1 MGSRARQTVREE
13 SWDSLHYSEASN
25 ASSRDEASEGDNVEG
40 LGSPTFLT
48 VGDVQ
53 RAIHPLQA
61 TADRVGK
68 QVERFAESLDRLS
81 SKTQHKF
88 ENSCD
93 HVLPLVA
100 EYEGIASRT
109 VDRLRKVYA
118 PGKLNKSPKGYKRK
132 DRGSSGRST
141 PIPIHEDGD
150 EIGLSNT
157 TIEDLYQW
165 EQECQTWRLLSLML
179 QAEYPTKEALPSDMW
194 YNGKLKRPASR
205 SPTHRYSS
213 EHDIWQTF
221 LAEDDSAWEKHT
233 VLEWLKTSAE
243 SSGEEIETVVEELEL
258 GSDRGAGLNP
268 QGWLFSRSEIKKHK
282 MLRVWPKPL
291 DPSSPGMDTSLVNPD
306 RTKRLVSQL
315 DPDVFSRQARSLR
328 EEDVFFERA
337 QWRACWEMIRRG
349 RSWKTI
355 REWCQTRKDGWRALC
370 IYGDARTSEHGT
382 WQSRILWRRMC
393 VKAAKLGGI
402 DEYERAVYGVLGGDL
417 STVEKV
423 ARGCDDFLFA
433 HYNSYLLRSFDNFL
447 ERRFSSTDGSICLPV
462 LTTSDS
468 IQEMSSTQIVDKML
482 RTELFEAE
490 AKNPLKSLQ
499 ASLISKRFGVF
510 IQDQGQKW
518 AQLANKA
525 EQSKTMDKSELQS
538 TAPTFAADVTL
549 ESYDLLRILT
559 HMIFIFQEIDPIIYK
574 SSAVEN
580 IIVAYVDYLGI
591 AGKQQLLPLYASR
604 LSSARAIQCM
614 ARQLPFITDSRERKT
629 TVQLM
634 KQYKMN
640 VKNVLNMQ
648 LILIILDMQ
657 GPEAEN
663 SNYPRPV
670 ILDYDYKN
678 EGPKSMKPVK
688 RGFIGRSINGDE
700 QDVINAFEWYLLLD
714 GLWQETMRSG
724 TILYQYLLGKS
735 LYHKCRGCKAD
746 NHTAMAESGRLAAA
760 RQLSKTV
767 TFSMISL
774 NKTEKLLGR
783 SIDIANSQNT
793 SEDEYNEYN
802 DEYAMRRST
811 RSRSNSVRQRRGSSS
826 RRRLQAEREV
836 LLDHGGTFL
845 GFENLMVALDAL
857 EHWKDIE
864 AQAKTLPDVRHNKSW
879 KKEIQTAHDAVVASM
894 QPLLHGWLQYP
905 KDDAEARAIEK
916 IKTGYLPEM
925 ILAYNSVLLYGG
937 HMISREVLLQ
947 CMDLAAT
954 VAAEHSDLADIFVR
968 AGRMSELVD
977 SMAIASKSILSAA
990 ENGQLT
996 GRKWK
1001 KINGASMDI
1010 WSVKGASE

>member
-1 MGSRARQTVREE
+1 MGSRLRQTVREE

-25 ASSRDEASEGDNVEG
+25 ASSRDEASEGDNVEN

-81 SKTQHKF
+81 LMKQHKV
-88 ENSCD
+88 ENSCY

-100 EYEGIASRT
+100 EYEAIASRT
-109 VDRLRKVYA
+109 VDRLRKIYA
-118 PGKLNKSPKGYKRK
+118 PAKLNKSPKGFKRK
-132 DRGSSGRST
+132 VRSSSDRST

-150 EIGLSNT
+150 EIGMSNT
-157 TIEDLYQW
+157 SIEDLHQW
-165 EQECQTWRLLSLML
+165 EQERQTWRLLSLML
-179 QAEYPTKEALPSDMW
+179 QAEYPVKEALPSDTC
-194 YNGKLKRPASR
+194 YNGKSKRPASR
-205 SPTHRYSS
+205 GPTHLYSS

-233 VLEWLKTSAE
+233 VLEWLKMSAE
-243 SSGEEIETVVEELEL
+243 SSGEEIETVVEELEQ

-282 MLRVWPKPL
+282 MLRTWPRPL

-306 RTKRLVSQL
+306 RTQRLVSQL
-315 DPDVFSRQARSLR
+315 DPDAFSRQARSLR

-349 RSWKTI
+349 RSWESI
-355 REWCQTRKDGWRALC
+355 REWCQTRKDGWRALS
-370 IYGDARTSEHGT
+370 IYGDTRTSEHGT
-382 WQSRILWRRMC
+382 WQSRILWRRIC

-417 STVEKV
+417 SSVEKV

-433 HYNSYLLRSFDNFL
+433 HYNSSLLRSFDNFVEKRL
-447 ERRFSSTDGSICLPV
+447 SSTDGFIRPLV
-462 LTTSDS
+462 LTTSS
-468 IQEMSSTQIVDKML
+468 SVPELSSTQVVDKML
-482 RTELFEAE
+482 RTQSCETE
-490 AKNPLKSLQ
+490 AKNPLKLLQ

-510 IQDQGQKW
+510 IHDQGQRW
-518 AQLANKA
+518 AQLANSEEK
-525 EQSKTMDKSELQS
+525 SKIMDKPELQP
-538 TAPTFAADVTL
+538 TEPTFAADVTL

-559 HMIFIFQEIDPIIYK
+559 HMIFIFQELDPAIYK

-580 IIVAYVDYLGI
+580 IVVAYVNYLAV

-604 LSSARAIQCM
+604 LPSARAVQCM
-614 ARQLPFITDSRERKT
+614 ARQLPFITDSRERQT

-634 KQYKMN
+634 KQYNME
-640 VKNVLNMQ
+640 VKDVLNLQ
-648 LILIILDMQ
+648 LILILLDMQ
-657 GPEAEN
+657 EPEAEN
-663 SNYPRPV
+663 CRNYPRPV

-678 EGPKSMKPVK
+678 EGPKSMRPVK
-688 RGFIGRSINGDE
+688 WGFIGRSINGDE

-724 TILYQYLLGKS
+724 TILYQYLL
-735 LYHKCRGCKAD
+735 
-746 NHTAMAESGRLAAA
+746 ESGRLAAA

-793 SEDEYNEYN
+793 SEDEYT
-802 DEYAMRRST
+802 DEYAMGRST
-811 RSRSNSVRQRRGSSS
+811 RSRSNQLRQRRGSSS
-826 RRRLQAEREV
+826 RRRHQAEREI
-836 LLDHGGTFL
+836 LLGHAGTFL
-845 GFENLMVALDAL
+845 DFENLMVALDAL

-864 AQAKTLPDVRHNKSW
+864 AQGKNYADPRHAKSW

-894 QPLLHGWLQYP
+894 QPLLYGWLQYP
-905 KDDAEARAIEK
+905 KDDAEARAIDK
-916 IKTGYLPEM
+916 IKVGYLPEM
-925 ILAYNSVLLYGG
+925 ILAYNSVLKFGG
-937 HMISREVLLQ
+937 HMISREILLQ

-954 VAAEHSDLADIFVR
+954 VAAENSDLADIFVR

-977 SMAIASKSILSAA
+977 SMAIVSKSILVA
-990 ENGQLT
+990 EEQGQKS

-1001 KINGASMDI
+1001 KMNGASMDI
-1010 WSVKGASE
+1010 WSVKASSE